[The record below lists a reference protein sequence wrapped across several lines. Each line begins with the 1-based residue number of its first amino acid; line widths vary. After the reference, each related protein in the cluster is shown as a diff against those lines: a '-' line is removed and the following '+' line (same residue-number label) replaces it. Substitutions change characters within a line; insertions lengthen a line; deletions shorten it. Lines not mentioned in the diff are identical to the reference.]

1 MAKRAPAK
9 ALSFS
14 LLAPESSWVA
24 PDELPSL
31 RGVPRISLD
40 VETCDPNLR
49 ELGPGTVRGDAY
61 ICGMSLGTDDGRRW
75 YLPMRHQGG
84 GNLDEGMV
92 LRWARDELNGFE
104 GDVVGAKL
112 IYDMDHLWSVGV
124 RMPMVRRFK
133 DVQIAEVLLNEHR
146 FEYNLDAL
154 SKDYLGEGKD
164 ETLLREA
171 ARALGL
177 GDSDDS
183 VKANIWRLP
192 AAYVGPYG
200 EADADRPLRIVDLQ
214 AAKLEAEGLTDLFDL
229 ECRLSPILLAMRRR
243 GVRVDVSGVERVRDK
258 LGRERDAIVAKV
270 RRMAGPKAELMA
282 PESLAQAFLDR
293 GLPLARTAKSG
304 QWSVTKDWLKANEG
318 DELVDLVQAGRKV
331 NTVVTTFLD
340 GHFSKTVNGRIHC
353 EFLQLRDEDGGTG
366 ARLASRNPNMLNIPS
381 RDEELAPLVRG
392 LCLPEEGEDWERHDQ
407 CLTGGTVVTTI
418 DGPMTIRDLV
428 ASPVPV
434 LSSSD
439 CRTVEFRN
447 VVAARSTGL
456 RDVYE
461 VRLEDG
467 SCVRCTDNH
476 RWMGFDNEELFT
488 QDLKPGAR
496 LAHVHTGVGG
506 RGDTPYW
513 YVRSNRQYVYKHRLV
528 AEFAYGPCPNGHE
541 VDHKDTEHAHWWRSN
556 LRYRTVTANRGEAA
570 AIWWNRA
577 TPEQRETKTESLRQ
591 GRKKID
597 QHGERNPNYGKKHPG
612 VGGRPRLGAD
622 VPCEACGG
630 SFYRKRNTARRF
642 CSFAC
647 KVKASRRG
655 YGANHRVV
663 SVTLCGQ
670 EEVFDITVDGTH
682 TFVLENGLVSHNSQM
697 EYRLNVH
704 FARGRGSDEARAMYR
719 DEPKT
724 DFHKMCADMLG
735 VDPEDKLLR
744 KRVKNMNFAKSYG
757 ALAPKL
763 ARTFGI
769 SVDEAKKFVAL
780 YEAKLP
786 FTKTTF
792 EAAQK
797 VAGERGYVRS
807 ILGRYGRF
815 PLWEPADNAY
825 KKRADRDPPL
835 PHDRALQAY
844 GDRIIR
850 ANTYKALN
858 NVLQYSNA
866 DYTKKAMVD
875 IWEAGLCAPYALGP
889 FLLQVYD
896 ELDYSVPRT
905 DVGDEAVR
913 EAKRLME
920 TAIELRVPVM
930 VEAERG
936 KDWGECA

>member
-92 LRWARDELNGFE
+92 LRWARDELNAFE

-229 ECRLSPILLAMRRR
+229 ECRLTPILLAMRRR

-331 NTVVTTFLD
+331 NTVVTTFMD

-407 CLTGGTVVTTI
+407 
-418 DGPMTIRDLV
+418 
-428 ASPVPV
+428 
-434 LSSSD
+434 
-439 CRTVEFRN
+439 
-447 VVAARSTGL
+447 
-456 RDVYE
+456 
-461 VRLEDG
+461 
-467 SCVRCTDNH
+467 
-476 RWMGFDNEELFT
+476 
-488 QDLKPGAR
+488 
-496 LAHVHTGVGG
+496 
-506 RGDTPYW
+506 
-513 YVRSNRQYVYKHRLV
+513 
-528 AEFAYGPCPNGHE
+528 
-541 VDHKDTEHAHWWRSN
+541 
-556 LRYRTVTANRGEAA
+556 
-570 AIWWNRA
+570 
-577 TPEQRETKTESLRQ
+577 
-591 GRKKID
+591 
-597 QHGERNPNYGKKHPG
+597 
-612 VGGRPRLGAD
+612 
-622 VPCEACGG
+622 
-630 SFYRKRNTARRF
+630 
-642 CSFAC
+642 
-647 KVKASRRG
+647 
-655 YGANHRVV
+655 
-663 SVTLCGQ
+663 
-670 EEVFDITVDGTH
+670 
-682 TFVLENGLVSHNSQM
+682 SQM

-920 TAIELRVPVM
+920 TAIDLRVPVM

>member
-229 ECRLSPILLAMRRR
+229 ECRLTPILLAMRRR

-407 CLTGGTVVTTI
+407 CRTGDTVVTTI
-418 DGPMTIRDLV
+418 DGPMAIRDLV

-476 RWMGFDNEELFT
+476 RWMGFNNEELFT
-488 QDLKPGAR
+488 RDLRSGAR

-528 AEFAYGPCPNGHE
+528 AEFAYGPCPDGHE

-570 AIWWNRA
+570 AI
-577 TPEQRETKTESLRQ
+577 
-591 GRKKID
+591 
-597 QHGERNPNYGKKHPG
+597 
-612 VGGRPRLGAD
+612 
-622 VPCEACGG
+622 
-630 SFYRKRNTARRF
+630 
-642 CSFAC
+642 

-682 TFVLENGLVSHNSQM
+682 TFVLENGLVSHNAQM

>member
-92 LRWARDELNGFE
+92 LRWARDELNAFE

-229 ECRLSPILLAMRRR
+229 ECRLTPILLAMRRR

-407 CLTGGTVVTTI
+407 
-418 DGPMTIRDLV
+418 
-428 ASPVPV
+428 
-434 LSSSD
+434 
-439 CRTVEFRN
+439 
-447 VVAARSTGL
+447 
-456 RDVYE
+456 
-461 VRLEDG
+461 
-467 SCVRCTDNH
+467 
-476 RWMGFDNEELFT
+476 
-488 QDLKPGAR
+488 
-496 LAHVHTGVGG
+496 
-506 RGDTPYW
+506 
-513 YVRSNRQYVYKHRLV
+513 
-528 AEFAYGPCPNGHE
+528 
-541 VDHKDTEHAHWWRSN
+541 
-556 LRYRTVTANRGEAA
+556 
-570 AIWWNRA
+570 
-577 TPEQRETKTESLRQ
+577 
-591 GRKKID
+591 
-597 QHGERNPNYGKKHPG
+597 
-612 VGGRPRLGAD
+612 
-622 VPCEACGG
+622 
-630 SFYRKRNTARRF
+630 
-642 CSFAC
+642 
-647 KVKASRRG
+647 
-655 YGANHRVV
+655 
-663 SVTLCGQ
+663 
-670 EEVFDITVDGTH
+670 
-682 TFVLENGLVSHNSQM
+682 SQM

>member
-92 LRWARDELNGFE
+92 LRWARDELNAFE

-229 ECRLSPILLAMRRR
+229 ECRLTPILLAMRRR

-407 CLTGGTVVTTI
+407 
-418 DGPMTIRDLV
+418 
-428 ASPVPV
+428 
-434 LSSSD
+434 
-439 CRTVEFRN
+439 
-447 VVAARSTGL
+447 
-456 RDVYE
+456 
-461 VRLEDG
+461 
-467 SCVRCTDNH
+467 
-476 RWMGFDNEELFT
+476 
-488 QDLKPGAR
+488 
-496 LAHVHTGVGG
+496 
-506 RGDTPYW
+506 
-513 YVRSNRQYVYKHRLV
+513 
-528 AEFAYGPCPNGHE
+528 
-541 VDHKDTEHAHWWRSN
+541 
-556 LRYRTVTANRGEAA
+556 
-570 AIWWNRA
+570 
-577 TPEQRETKTESLRQ
+577 
-591 GRKKID
+591 
-597 QHGERNPNYGKKHPG
+597 
-612 VGGRPRLGAD
+612 
-622 VPCEACGG
+622 
-630 SFYRKRNTARRF
+630 
-642 CSFAC
+642 
-647 KVKASRRG
+647 
-655 YGANHRVV
+655 
-663 SVTLCGQ
+663 
-670 EEVFDITVDGTH
+670 
-682 TFVLENGLVSHNSQM
+682 SQM

-704 FARGRGSDEARAMYR
+704 FARGRGADEARAMYR

-735 VDPEDKLLR
+735 ADPEDKLLR

-835 PHDRALQAY
+835 PHDQALQAY

>member
-92 LRWARDELNGFE
+92 LRWARDELNAFE

-229 ECRLSPILLAMRRR
+229 ECRLTPILLAMRRR

-318 DELVDLVQAGRKV
+318 DELVDLVQAGRRV

-407 CLTGGTVVTTI
+407 CLTGDTVVTTI
-418 DGPMTIRDLV
+418 DGPMAIRDLV

-439 CRTVEFRN
+439 CRTVEFRD

-496 LAHVHTGVGG
+496 LAHVHTG
-506 RGDTPYW
+506 DTLHW
-513 YVRSNRQYVYKHRLV
+513 YFRS
-528 AEFAYGPCPNGHE
+528 
-541 VDHKDTEHAHWWRSN
+541 
-556 LRYRTVTANRGEAA
+556 
-570 AIWWNRA
+570 
-577 TPEQRETKTESLRQ
+577 
-591 GRKKID
+591 
-597 QHGERNPNYGKKHPG
+597 
-612 VGGRPRLGAD
+612 GAD
-622 VPCEACGG
+622 
-630 SFYRKRNTARRF
+630 
-642 CSFAC
+642 
-647 KVKASRRG
+647 
-655 YGANHRVV
+655 HRVV

-704 FARGRGSDEARAMYR
+704 FARGRGSNEARAMYR
-719 DEPKT
+719 NEPKT

>member
-92 LRWARDELNGFE
+92 LRWAREELNAFE

-133 DVQIAEVLLNEHR
+133 DVQIAEVLLDEHR

-154 SKDYLGEGKD
+154 SRDYLGEGKD

-229 ECRLSPILLAMRRR
+229 ECRLTPILLAMRRR

-407 CLTGGTVVTTI
+407 
-418 DGPMTIRDLV
+418 
-428 ASPVPV
+428 
-434 LSSSD
+434 
-439 CRTVEFRN
+439 
-447 VVAARSTGL
+447 
-456 RDVYE
+456 
-461 VRLEDG
+461 
-467 SCVRCTDNH
+467 
-476 RWMGFDNEELFT
+476 
-488 QDLKPGAR
+488 
-496 LAHVHTGVGG
+496 
-506 RGDTPYW
+506 
-513 YVRSNRQYVYKHRLV
+513 
-528 AEFAYGPCPNGHE
+528 
-541 VDHKDTEHAHWWRSN
+541 
-556 LRYRTVTANRGEAA
+556 
-570 AIWWNRA
+570 
-577 TPEQRETKTESLRQ
+577 
-591 GRKKID
+591 
-597 QHGERNPNYGKKHPG
+597 
-612 VGGRPRLGAD
+612 
-622 VPCEACGG
+622 
-630 SFYRKRNTARRF
+630 
-642 CSFAC
+642 
-647 KVKASRRG
+647 
-655 YGANHRVV
+655 
-663 SVTLCGQ
+663 
-670 EEVFDITVDGTH
+670 
-682 TFVLENGLVSHNSQM
+682 SQM